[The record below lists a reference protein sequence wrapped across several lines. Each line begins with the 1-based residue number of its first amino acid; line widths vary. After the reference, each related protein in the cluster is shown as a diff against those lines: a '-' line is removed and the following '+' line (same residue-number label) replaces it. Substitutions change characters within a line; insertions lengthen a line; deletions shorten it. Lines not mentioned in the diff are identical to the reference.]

1 VFRTGRRFDGAWL
14 QLVAAPA
21 AQCPGQVGYVLGRRV
36 MPRAV
41 DRNRLRRRL
50 RVIVG
55 AARPGIARFDII
67 LRVRAATPRAS
78 IVVAAEEA
86 SALIQRALAD
96 TP

>member
-1 VFRTGRRFDGAWL
+1 VFRIGRRIDGAWL

-21 AQCPGQVGYVLGRRV
+21 AQWPGQVGYVLGRRM

-50 RVIVG
+50 RVIVA
-55 AARPGIARFDII
+55 AARPDIARFDIV

-78 IVVAAEEA
+78 IAEAACEA
-86 SALIQRALAD
+86 SALIRRALTGAA
-96 TP
+96 